1 MSFLAKMASFITE
14 NNLFLSSS
22 QIQGTRTRL
31 TTCQYQLNKY
41 VFSWFENFISTSSYQ
56 LKITHL
62 VNRDMT
68 HSLQLYRVNSDI
80 LSHTGGGDVFY
91 SSDILDR
98 HRRYYY
104 DTSSCSL
111 YHSYTRR

>member
-1 MSFLAKMASFITE
+1 MALFFTE
-14 NNLFLSSS
+14 NKLFLSSS
-22 QIQGTRTRL
+22 QIQGTRL

-41 VFSWFENFISTSSYQ
+41 LLPWFENFISTSSYR

-68 HSLQLYRVNSDI
+68 HSLLLYRVNNDI

-91 SSDILDR
+91 SRDILDR
-98 HRRYYY
+98 HCWYYY